1 MLTDFE
7 ALNLNNKIYVLA
19 DFAINLPFRDKYVLN
34 KPNETKKIDKDLLPE
49 IRRYEEFCSM
59 FGLSQLINCSTRKPC
74 NTSTLTGYILTNTQE
89 IISQSDLIVT
99 AISFICY
106 TTRIPKEKYNR
117 HKEIIFCSFKNYLAD
132 VYKENLEK
140 FHFLIMKTLIILT
153 LHIVIFFTRPDC
165 VMNAIV
171 PFKAV
176 RIKKNA
182 SEWFDGETAE
192 KMHTRDKLYK
202 KFKSTKLHVDEEI
215 YKEARNTI
223 QNLILKKKKENTA
236 NPKKL

>member
-1 MLTDFE
+1 
-7 ALNLNNKIYVLA
+7 
-19 DFAINLPFRDKYVLN
+19 
-34 KPNETKKIDKDLLPE
+34 
-49 IRRYEEFCSM
+49 
-59 FGLSQLINCSTRKPC
+59 
-74 NTSTLTGYILTNTQE
+74 
-89 IISQSDLIVT
+89 
-99 AISFICY
+99 
-106 TTRIPKEKYNR
+106 
-117 HKEIIFCSFKNYLAD
+117 
-132 VYKENLEK
+132 
-140 FHFLIMKTLIILT
+140 MKTLIILT

-171 PFKAV
+171 SFKAV
-176 RIKKNA
+176 RIKNNA